1 MNGAGSRIKSGPLI
15 RTILYLS
22 VSIRGRDDL
31 NFHIPS
37 AALPLHL
44 QSRELASPIAVW
56 SGGNAAY
63 ADPSF
68 QTA

>member
-1 MNGAGSRIKSGPLI
+1 MNGAGSRIKGGPL

-44 QSRELASPIAVW
+44 
-56 SGGNAAY
+56 
-63 ADPSF
+63 
-68 QTA
+68 